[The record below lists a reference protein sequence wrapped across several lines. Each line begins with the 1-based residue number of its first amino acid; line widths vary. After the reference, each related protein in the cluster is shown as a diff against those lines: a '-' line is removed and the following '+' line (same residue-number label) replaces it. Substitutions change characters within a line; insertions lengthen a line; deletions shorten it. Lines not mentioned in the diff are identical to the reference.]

1 MYRITKKEK
10 NSEWKD
16 LLKVIYSNLTVK
28 AGPAVRSD
36 QLVLTS
42 FICVLK
48 NSEARVQYLE
58 HLNILLDFTPYFLI
72 VSSETMALMMM
83 SASSPIA
90 FLSHSPPASEMN
102 NLFPLNQFYRET
114 DLK

>member
-1 MYRITKKEK
+1 MYRIIKKK
-10 NSEWKD
+10 PNSEWKD
-16 LLKVIYSNLTVK
+16 PLKVVYSNLPIK

-36 QLVLTS
+36 QLVLTL

-48 NSEARVQYLE
+48 NSEGRAQYLE
-58 HLNILLDFTPYFLI
+58 HLNFLLDFTPYFLI

-90 FLSHSPPASEMN
+90 ILSHSPLASEMS
-102 NLFPLNQFYRET
+102 NLVPLNHFYRET